1 MIRETSEE
9 KRGKR
14 GRRCINREGRAC
26 GYAEE
31 ANGEDVNREGERN
44 GEEGDKRGERSGR
57 RRD

>member
-26 GYAEE
+26 AEE